1 MSHID
6 LERKREYNKLYRI
19 LNRDM
24 INEKKRL
31 RRKRN
36 KSPVEVEIESILEC
50 DVYECDTVL
59 IEKVKQVGK
68 IYDNKKLSYKA
79 LKCSSTGWINA
90 SVFLPLEFD
99 LCTLKTQKSKCTG
112 WHTGGIWVGLKLKKN
127 DKVIAWKQDNNTCN
141 KKTHKKTHKKTDNS

>member
-1 MSHID
+1 MLIMVDMCWEFAMDS
-6 LERKREYNKLYRI
+6 RFYVSPNYFRALYFI
-19 LNRDM
+19 TIIKNLH
-24 INEKKRL
+24 
-31 RRKRN
+31 
-36 KSPVEVEIESILEC
+36 V
-50 DVYECDTVL
+50 
-59 IEKVKQVGK
+59 K

-127 DKVIAWKQDNNTCN
+127 DKVIAWKPDNNTCN
-141 KKTHKKTHKKTDNS
+141 KKTHKKTDNS